1 MWWVN
6 APARARGRTRTHDS
20 RRRSLSCD
28 PSQENQDGNPQ
39 TPDSMKKSQQ
49 EKAPPPKREDTE
61 PGKLSNPDA
70 RDKAEKRQGGL

>member
-1 MWWVN
+1 MPRCGRW
-6 APARARGRTRTHDS
+6 GRTRAHDS

-49 EKAPPPKREDTE
+49 EKAPARTPREQDAGT
-61 PGKLSNPDA
+61 LSNPGEGD
-70 RDKAEKRQGGL
+70 RSQKRQGGH

>member
-6 APARARGRTRTHDS
+6 APARARARTRTHDS

-28 PSQENQDGNPQ
+28 PSQENQDGNP
-39 TPDSMKKSQQ
+39 PDPRQH
-49 EKAPPPKREDTE
+49 EEVAAGEGAAAEREDAE